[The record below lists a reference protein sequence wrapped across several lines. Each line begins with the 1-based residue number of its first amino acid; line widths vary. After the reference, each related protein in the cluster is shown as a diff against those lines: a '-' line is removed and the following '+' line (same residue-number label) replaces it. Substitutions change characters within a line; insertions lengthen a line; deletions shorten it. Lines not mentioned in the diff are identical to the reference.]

1 MFVEFYIEG
10 INDMLFSA
18 YVHGGEPYAP
28 YGSESD
34 FMKKTI
40 EDFLTEYGIKDKY
53 EYGECDRE
61 YNNYC
66 YKQVPQIVRKKSFK
80 ELKNKYTWE

>member
-1 MFVEFYIEG
+1 
-10 INDMLFSA
+10 
-18 YVHGGEPYAP
+18 
-28 YGSESD
+28 
-34 FMKKTI
+34 MKKTI

-61 YNNYC
+61 YNDYC

-80 ELKNKYTWE
+80 ELNNKYNWE